1 MTTTTTPYRAIFC
14 DLRTDDTIDILP
26 LRDVTVDDYIGKPG
40 SLSGT
45 IPVPNA
51 EVAARV
57 RRIEEGRT
65 SVYLQRG
72 NDLWW
77 GGIIWTSTLQ
87 SDDRGVLTLGIQAA
101 TFESYA
107 GRRRIRQDLTFTGTD
122 DQLEVARRLW
132 RHLQTG
138 ELVEVV
144 DDDDGDGVPEGRG
157 EEGDV
162 TTVVGGDIGV
172 TFGNESS
179 PARRAVSY
187 RDGDETV
194 YLEAIDALAAL
205 ENGFEHYIAVYRD
218 PVTGIRVRRLRLGSP
233 KITTGTTDLVM
244 DRPGTILSYTF
255 PRDATRGGTTARAR
269 GATDNTNQAVESR
282 PLFADADIAVGEN
295 LIKVGYPRI
304 DLASDHNDIASIPVL
319 RSLANAELAEGVGA
333 VVIPEISV
341 RLDDLVPSALLGRTV
356 RLRITDE
363 WWTEGLD
370 ARYRIVGVKVSPAQR
385 GRPDTAELYLEEV

>member
-26 LRDVTVDDYIGKPG
+26 LRDVTVDDYIGKAG

-45 IPVPNA
+45 VPVPNA
-51 EVAARV
+51 EMAARV

-65 SVYLQRG
+65 AVYLQRG

-77 GGIIWTSTLQ
+77 GGIIWTATLQ

-107 GRRRIRQDLTFTGTD
+107 GRRRIRADLSFPGTD
-122 DQLEVARRLW
+122 DQLEVARKLW

-138 ELVEVV
+138 ELV
-144 DDDDGDGVPEGRG
+144 DDGTPPAP
-157 EEGDV
+157 
-162 TTVVGGDIGV
+162 TGGDIGV
-172 TFGNESS
+172 TYGTETSGR
-179 PARRAVSY
+179 ARSVSY

-194 YLEAIDALAAL
+194 YLEALDALAAL

-218 PVTGIRVRRLRLGSP
+218 PVDGARVRRLRLGSP
-233 KITTGTTDLVM
+233 RITTGSTDLVM

-282 PLFADADIAVGEN
+282 PLFADADIPDGEA
-295 LIKVGYPRI
+295 LIAVGYPRI
-304 DLASDHNDIASIPVL
+304 DLASDHNDIASTTVL
-319 RSLANAELAEGVGA
+319 RSLANAELAEGTGA

-370 ARYRIVGVKVSPAQR
+370 ARYRIIGVKVSPAQR
-385 GRPDTAELYLEEV
+385 GRPDTAELYLEEA

>member
-1 MTTTTTPYRAIFC
+1 MSTTTTPYRAIFC

-26 LRDVTVDDYIGKPG
+26 LRDVTVDDYIGKAG

-45 IPVPNA
+45 VPVPNA
-51 EVAARV
+51 QVAARV

-65 SVYLQRG
+65 AVYLQRG

-107 GRRRIRQDLTFTGTD
+107 GRRRIRQDLTFSGSD

-138 ELVEVV
+138 ELV
-144 DDDDGDGVPEGRG
+144 DDGTPPLP
-157 EEGDV
+157 
-162 TTVVGGDIGV
+162 TGGDIGV
-172 TFGNESS
+172 TFGQELSGV
-179 PARRAVSY
+179 RRSVSY

-218 PVTGIRVRRLRLGSP
+218 PVTGTRVRRLRLGSP
-233 KITTGTTDLVM
+233 KITTGSTDLVM

-282 PLFADADIAVGEN
+282 PLFADADIPDGEA

-304 DLASDHNDIASIPVL
+304 DLASDHNDIASTTIL
-319 RSLANAELAEGVGA
+319 RSLANAELAEGTGA

-370 ARYRIVGVKVSPAQR
+370 ARYRIIGVKVSPAQR
-385 GRPDTAELYLEEV
+385 GRPDTAELYLEDA

>member
-1 MTTTTTPYRAIFC
+1 MSTTTTPYRAIFC

-26 LRDVTVDDYIGKPG
+26 LRDVTVDDYIGKAG

-45 IPVPNA
+45 VPVPNA
-51 EVAARV
+51 QVAARV

-65 SVYLQRG
+65 AVYLQRG

-107 GRRRIRQDLTFTGTD
+107 GRRRIRQDLTFSGSN

-138 ELVEVV
+138 ELV
-144 DDDDGDGVPEGRG
+144 DDGTPAPP
-157 EEGDV
+157 
-162 TTVVGGDIGV
+162 TGGDIGV
-172 TFGNESS
+172 TFGQELSGVT
-179 PARRAVSY
+179 RAVSY

-218 PVTGIRVRRLRLGSP
+218 PVTGTRVRRLRLGSP
-233 KITTGTTDLVM
+233 KITTGSTDLVM

-282 PLFADADIAVGEN
+282 PLFADADIPDGED
-295 LIKVGYPRI
+295 LIKVGYPRV
-304 DLASDHNDIASIPVL
+304 DLASDHNDIASTTIL
-319 RSLANAELAEGVGA
+319 RSLANAELAEGTGA

-370 ARYRIVGVKVSPAQR
+370 ARYRIIGVKVSPAQR
-385 GRPDTAELYLEEV
+385 GRPDTADLYLEDA